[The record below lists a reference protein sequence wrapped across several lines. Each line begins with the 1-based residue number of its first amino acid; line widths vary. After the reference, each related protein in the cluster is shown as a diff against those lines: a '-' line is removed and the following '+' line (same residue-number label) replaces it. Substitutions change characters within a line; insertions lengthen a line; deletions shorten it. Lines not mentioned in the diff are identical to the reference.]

1 MHEITFNDIVK
12 QLEEEISSIQDNLA
26 KDKDASELLRVLC
39 AKVLEDRRDLLE
51 KLRSAIRNERDRLQS
66 ARDHIDAT
74 LYSLMAAKTKEPY
87 FDDNFK
93 GELEQFYK
101 LKRELNQDFDRHP
114 KGKKEFSFPSQ
125 EDCEAMADRLNNL
138 ELKMNSEPCVDST
151 AKLIRINRM
160 ETLRCAARILRA
172 VAKKL

>member
-12 QLEEEISSIQDNLA
+12 QLEEDISSIQDNLA

-51 KLRSAIRNERDRLQS
+51 KLRTAIRNERDCLQS

-74 LYSLMAAKTKEPY
+74 LYLLMMKTKEPY

-93 GELEQFYK
+93 GEFEQFF
-101 LKRELNQDFDRHP
+101 KRQP
-114 KGKKEFSFPSQ
+114 KDKKEYSFPSQ
-125 EDCEAMADRLNNL
+125 DDCEVMADRLNNL

-160 ETLRCAARILRA
+160 ETLRCAARVLRA
-172 VAKKL
+172 AAKKLS